1 MKKDIELKTMI
12 LDGLQKCTTPQ
23 QELFKR
29 MYPCNTTNATLASYV
44 DAIPTQKLKWAN
56 TQIINTLAINE
67 TRLHSII
74 EPTIQQSPVQAPPST
89 KKKTL
94 TINTRDTNIVR
105 LYTHEVVDENNHIVY
120 EGISYEQCMS
130 YIELEE
136 LQR

>member
-1 MKKDIELKTMI
+1 MKELKAMI

-23 QELFKR
+23 QDFFKH
-29 MYPCNTTNATLASYV
+29 MYPCNTPV
-44 DAIPTQKLKWAN
+44 DTIVDCVMNIPNHKLEWAYKQILN
-56 TQIINTLAINE
+56 TIAKNE
-67 TRLHSII
+67 TRLASII
-74 EPTIQQSPVQAPPST
+74 EPTIQQSPPQAPPST

-94 TINTRDTNIVR
+94 TINTRDNSIVR
-105 LYTHEVVDENNHIVY
+105 LYTHEVIDENQKIVY